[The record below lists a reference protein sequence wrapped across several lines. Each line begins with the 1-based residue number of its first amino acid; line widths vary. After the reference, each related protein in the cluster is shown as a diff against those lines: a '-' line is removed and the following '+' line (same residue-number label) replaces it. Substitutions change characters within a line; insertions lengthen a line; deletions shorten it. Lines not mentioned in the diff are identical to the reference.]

1 MVKKSTSVEAA
12 TLSQFCEKSVKWLIL
27 LLVLGMQ
34 LSTAAHAQNMTG
46 DPPAG
51 LENGGGRYPY
61 KVIVRFDTSPNQQ
74 DGGHNTEYDGPNVW
88 GHTCT
93 YDFTLFDNH
102 GNPYGLGDI
111 QEVFSNNKNSAYV
124 NQFWPGGQGTQPGP
138 GYTWHNGADFV
149 SGNWTDNNNALESK
163 YETGRSTFWM
173 SFDQKYNS
181 INSPAG
187 EYDQTPPFHLQIVQ
201 AHPTRS

>member
-1 MVKKSTSVEAA
+1 MTKKNNFAEPTVF
-12 TLSQFCEKSVKWLIL
+12 LRLCIRSVKCLVL
-27 LLVLGMQ
+27 LLIVGAGF
-34 LSTAAHAQNMTG
+34 SAVARAQNMTG
-46 DPPAG
+46 DPPSG

-61 KVIVRFDTSPNQQ
+61 KVIVRSDTSPNLP
-74 DGGHNTEYDGPNVW
+74 DGGHNTEYDGPNAW

-93 YDFTLFDNH
+93 YDFTLLDNQ
-102 GNPYGLGDI
+102 GKPYDLGDI

-124 NQFWPGGQGTQPGP
+124 NQFWPNGQGSQAGP
-138 GYTWHNGADFV
+138 GYTWHNGVDFK
-149 SGNWTDNNNALESK
+149 SGNWTDNNNAVEQK
-163 YETGRSTFWM
+163 YETGRSTFWL

-187 EYDQTPPFHLQIVQ
+187 EYDQNPPYHLQIVQ